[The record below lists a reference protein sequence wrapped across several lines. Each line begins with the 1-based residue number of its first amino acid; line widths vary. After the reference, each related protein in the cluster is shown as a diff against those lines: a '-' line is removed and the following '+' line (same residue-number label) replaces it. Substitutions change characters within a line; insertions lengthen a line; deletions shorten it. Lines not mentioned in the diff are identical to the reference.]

1 MQQGGDGAAVQHL
14 LSSCYCPL
22 AAVELALCE
31 AAKQGHTEGTRLLLA
46 AGAAPCAQPV
56 GVGKSALHAAAE
68 AGHEAVARLLV
79 RADPQAVHARSEALG
94 GRTPLQVARDADLA
108 GLARRV
114 EEYAREC
121 EEE

>member
-1 MQQGGDGAAVQHL
+1 VQHL

-121 EEE
+121 EDGTSKT